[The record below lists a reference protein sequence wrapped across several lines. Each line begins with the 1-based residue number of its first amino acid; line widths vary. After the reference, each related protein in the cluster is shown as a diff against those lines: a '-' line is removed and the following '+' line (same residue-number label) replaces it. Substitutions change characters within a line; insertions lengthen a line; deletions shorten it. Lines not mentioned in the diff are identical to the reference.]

1 MKRKT
6 LNIATRS
13 SPLAMWQAEHV
24 QQQLIAL
31 HPGLEVEL
39 VGIKTRGD
47 KILDTPLYE
56 VGGKGLFIKEL
67 EQALLDGRADIAV
80 HSMKDVTVEFPPGLT
95 LSVIMRREDPRDA
108 FISNHYRDLDDLP
121 EAACVGTASLR
132 RQCQLRAARPDLV
145 VKTLRG
151 NVGTRLRKLDEGAF
165 DAIILAAAGVK
176 RLQIEDRVKQYLPR
190 EVMLPAIGQGAM
202 GIESRSD
209 DNDILELIRPLND
222 ETTATR
228 LAAERIVSRKLYGGC
243 HLPIAAY
250 AEIDGDTITVSGMV
264 GRVDGSTILFE
275 TISGKREE
283 AEALALQLSQ
293 RLLDRGADKILREL
307 LDE

>member
-6 LNIATRS
+6 LKIATRS

-24 QQQLIAL
+24 QQELLAL
-31 HPGLEVEL
+31 HPDLEVEL

-67 EQALLDGRADIAV
+67 EHALLDGRADIAV
-80 HSMKDVTVEFPPGLT
+80 HSMKDVTVDFPAGLT

-108 FISNHYRDLDDLP
+108 FISNHYQSLDDLP
-121 EAACVGTASLR
+121 QSACVGTASLR
-132 RQCQLRAARPDLV
+132 RQCQVRAARPDLV

-151 NVGTRLRKLDEGAF
+151 NVGTRLRKLDEGSF

-176 RLQIEDRVKQYLPR
+176 RLQIEDRVKQYLSR

-209 DNDILELIRPLND
+209 DGDILELIQPLND
-222 ETTATR
+222 ETTAIQ
-228 LAAERIVSRKLYGGC
+228 LIAERTVSRQLYGGC

-250 AEIDGDTITVSGMV
+250 AEIDGDTIMVSGLV
-264 GRVDGSTILFE
+264 GRVDGSTILIE

-293 RLLDRGADKILREL
+293 RLLDKGADEILREL
-307 LDE
+307 VDE

>member
-1 MKRKT
+1 
-6 LNIATRS
+6 
-13 SPLAMWQAEHV
+13 MWQAEHV

-31 HPGLEVEL
+31 HTGLKVEL

-108 FISNHYRDLDDLP
+108 FISNHYRGLDDLP
-121 EAACVGTASLR
+121 EAASVGTASLR

-209 DNDILELIRPLND
+209 DDDILELILPLND

-228 LAAERIVSRKLYGGC
+228 LAAERIVSRQLYGGC
-243 HLPIAAY
+243 HLPIAAF

-293 RLLDRGADKILREL
+293 KLLDRGADEILREV